1 MDTLFERIRRIPLR
15 RGPDKWL
22 GGVCGGLADIL
33 HLDVAWVRIG
43 FLLFG
48 LLPGPALGVYLLLW
62 LLVPA
67 QDGSIALQDML
78 RRR

>member
-1 MDTLFERIRRIPLR
+1 MDSFFDSIRRIPLR

-22 GGVCGGLADIL
+22 GGVCGGLAVAL
-33 HLDVAWVRIG
+33 HVDVAWIRLA

-48 LLPGPALGVYLLLW
+48 LLPGPAILVYGVMW

-67 QDGSIALQDML
+67 QDGSIVLQNML
-78 RRR
+78 RGR